1 MLPLR
6 EQTPQGADRRVRGI
20 ARGNARP
27 LYCDAMTDP
36 NPDERP
42 SFLARLAIVATIGI
56 VILQIGLG
64 VAGGMDAKR
73 GVAVDT
79 EDWILVVLFPAVSF
93 FAIACLYYLFKGKPT
108 NAEAF
113 LAEQLTTVWLWSLF
127 LGAIYCFLI

>member
-1 MLPLR
+1 M
-6 EQTPQGADRRVRGI
+6 
-20 ARGNARP
+20 
-27 LYCDAMTDP
+27 YCDAMTDP

-64 VAGGMDAKR
+64 VAVGMDAKR

-108 NAEAF
+108 NADEF
-113 LAEQLTTVWLWSLF
+113 IGEQLGSVWLWSLF

>member
-1 MLPLR
+1 
-6 EQTPQGADRRVRGI
+6 
-20 ARGNARP
+20 
-27 LYCDAMTDP
+27 MTDP

-64 VAGGMDAKR
+64 VAVGMDAKR

-108 NAEAF
+108 TNADAF
-113 LAEQLTTVWLWSLF
+113 IAEELTSVWIISLF
-127 LGAIYCFLI
+127 IGAIYCFWI